1 MAAVKLAEALVQRA
15 DMQKRM
21 AQLASRIV
29 QQARHQEGEDPVED
43 AAELL
48 LEYERLAGN
57 LEDLIV
63 RINVQNLVTMVEG
76 SLTMTAALARR
87 DRLRQQHRMRSDLAD
102 AASQGVDRYSK
113 SEIKFLPSVDVREL
127 RKQADEL
134 AGAARELDTL
144 IQSANWTTEME

>member
-1 MAAVKLAEALVQRA
+1 LKLAEALVQRA

-29 QQARHQEGEDPVED
+29 QQARHQEGEEPVED

-48 LEYERLAGN
+48 REYDRLAGN

-63 RINVQNLVTMVEG
+63 RINVQNLATMVDD

-87 DRLRQQHRMRSDLAD
+87 DRLRQLHRMRSELAD
-102 AASQGVDRYSK
+102 AASRGVDRYSK
-113 SEIKFLPSVDVREL
+113 SEIKFLPSIDVRAL
-127 RKQADEL
+127 RREADDL
-134 AGAARELDTL
+134 AGEARELDTR
-144 IQSANWTTEME
+144 IQAANWTTEMD

>member
-1 MAAVKLAEALVQRA
+1 MKLAEALVQRA

-29 QQARHQEGEDPVED
+29 QQARHQEGEEPVED

-48 LEYERLAGN
+48 REYDRLAGN

-63 RINVQNLVTMVEG
+63 RINVQNLATIIDG
-76 SLTMTAALARR
+76 SQTMTGALARR
-87 DRLRQQHRMRSDLAD
+87 DRLRQLHRMRSELAD
-102 AASQGVDRYSK
+102 AASQGADRYSK
-113 SEIKFLPSVDVREL
+113 SEIKFLPSVDVRAM
-127 RKQADEL
+127 RKEADDL
-134 AGAARELDTL
+134 AREARDLDTQ